1 MCEAYIDVKVDIY
14 VIDIKVDI
22 YENSMVHKYGH

>member
-22 YENSMVHKYGH
+22 YENSIVHKYGH